1 MTDIERAVAELV
13 TIGMLD
19 AGTPTGE
26 VRDLVVSHAR
36 SLDGLEAYAG
46 LETLSLIGCAAGDY
60 RPLSG
65 LAALR
70 VLTVENS
77 DLADVNWASGMGLRV
92 VVLRRDRLR
101 DARAMLDLPELQS
114 LDLTGNPLDAEALA
128 AAAALGG
135 PGRLVTLDDEETA
148 ALNRALAGTGV
159 VAYRTGG
166 ELWACATGLDLTEHP
181 EAGHARTTAGEL
193 RAVAAGTL
201 APRDLLGLGSA

>member
-13 TIGMLD
+13 AIGMLD
-19 AGTPTGE
+19 AGTPPGE

-36 SLDGLEAYAG
+36 SLDGLEAYTG

-65 LAALR
+65 LGGLR
-70 VLTVENS
+70 ALTVENS
-77 DLADVNWASGMGLRV
+77 DLADVTWADGMGLRV

-101 DARAMLDLPELQS
+101 DARAVLTLPELQS
-114 LDLTGNPLDAEALA
+114 LDLTGNPLGADALT
-128 AAAALGG
+128 AAAALR

-193 RAVAAGTL
+193 RAVARGTL

>member
-13 TIGMLD
+13 AIGMLD
-19 AGTPTGE
+19 AGTPPGE

-36 SLDGLEAYAG
+36 SLDGLAAYTG
-46 LETLSLIGCAAGDY
+46 LKTLSLIGCAAGDY

-65 LAALR
+65 LTALR

-77 DLADVNWASGMGLRV
+77 DLADVTWAYGMGLRV

-101 DARAMLDLPELQS
+101 DPRPILGLPELQS

-128 AAAALGG
+128 AAAALR

-166 ELWACATGLDLTEHP
+166 ELWACATGLALTEHP
-181 EAGHARTTAGEL
+181 EAGHTPTTAEEL